1 MKRRLWNNWEVI
13 DKLGQGSY
21 SEVYKAVKKVDG
33 IPLYCAVKYIS
44 LPKVDKEKNGTVI
57 HTDEIIASLK
67 QEINIIQKIN
77 GHRNILNYL
86 NFHQEPSDDKKGAD
100 CYIYMELAE
109 DIEKYFS
116 RVKRDT
122 AEVLQLGIDI
132 CQALEVCEDKNI
144 IHRDIKPSNIF
155 RGEDGVFKLGD
166 FGSAVVLGQQINEF
180 HGTYNYI
187 APEIYKEETPDY
199 TSDIYSLGLVMY
211 KLLNNNKLPFV
222 DNTTSEIKALEQR
235 MNGKTLPKIKGIDT
249 NVSQVLLKACAFKKE
264 ERYQSPTEFL
274 SELKKVHF
282 KITGTMHKTKKI
294 SNFDKTISIQEMKKL
309 ETKEKHS
316 MKYLFNENNREKLKK
331 FSGRFFVTLIITC
344 TVLFLLTQCNK
355 DKECEDGYIKR
366 FNMCVEGY
374 YTCDDEGYTLNGEQ
388 CEKVL
393 ESKDAIPEVGCEK
406 GYQMQGQLCVK
417 SDTKKAEKGFYCQ
430 TGYTLNGTMC
440 QRPDVRQP
448 VVNASC
454 PNGYTLY
461 EDKCVSLDY
470 HEATMKQTCPAG
482 YNLTNGVCIKS
493 ETNNSYLKKKYS
505 CPNGGTLNG
514 VKCEDVQ
521 DAKKEYNWWFPS
533 YSCPSSDYR
542 LLGTKCYKTYD
553 ATATNYCEQGILN
566 GSNCVVT
573 STVAATVTF
582 ECAAGYEVVGN
593 QCTKALAQAPNVT
606 LTCDT
611 GYELKDNVC
620 QKMLTLQAENG
631 YHCEEGY
638 TLNDKKCDLYSQVA
652 PITKYKCSNGY
663 ELRDNKC
670 VKLDTKK
677 PTAHYEKKKEATNEG
692 ENAENAKTAS

>member
-33 IPLYCAVKYIS
+33 ISLYCAVKYIS
-44 LPKVDKEKNGTVI
+44 LPKVQKEKDSTVKS
-57 HTDEIIASLK
+57 TDEIIANLK
-67 QEINIIQKIN
+67 QEINIIQKLN
-77 GHRNILNYL
+77 GHKNILNYL
-86 NFHQEPSDDKKGAD
+86 NFHQEPRDDKKGAD

-109 DIEKYFS
+109 DIEKYFN
-116 RVKRDT
+116 RVKRDA
-122 AEVLQLGIDI
+122 AEILQLGIDI
-132 CQALEVCEDKNI
+132 CQALEVCEDKHI

-166 FGSAVVLGQQINEF
+166 FGTAVILGQEVKEF

-187 APEIYKEETPDY
+187 APEIYNQETPDY
-199 TSDIYSLGLVMY
+199 TSDLYSLGLVMY
-211 KLLNNNKLPFV
+211 KLLNDNKLPFA
-222 DNTTSEIKALEQR
+222 DKTTSDAKAIDQR
-235 MNGKTLPKIKGIDT
+235 LSGKALPKIKGIDADIM
-249 NVSQVLLKACAFKKE
+249 QVILKACAFKKE
-264 ERYQSPTEFL
+264 DRYQTSTEFAAD
-274 SELKKVHF
+274 LKKVHF
-282 KITGTMHKTKKI
+282 KIAGEVHKTKEV

-309 ETKEKHS
+309 ETKERHS
-316 MKYLFNENNREKLKK
+316 FKQLFNDDHRKK
-331 FSGRFFVTLIITC
+331 FKKFLGRFIGTLIIAC
-344 TVLFLLTQCNK
+344 IVLLFLTQCNK
-355 DKECEDGYIKR
+355 DKECKDGYIKR

-374 YTCDDEGYTLNGEQ
+374 YTCDDEGYTLNGDQ

-393 ESKDAIPEVGCEK
+393 ETKDAIPEIGCEK

-417 SDTKKAEKGFYCQ
+417 SDTKKADNGLYCQ

-461 EDKCVSLDY
+461 EEKCVSLDY
-470 HEATMKQTCPAG
+470 HEATMKQTCPDG
-482 YNLTNGVCIKS
+482 YNLTNGVCVKS
-493 ETNNSYLKKKYS
+493 ETNNSYLKKRYS

-514 VKCEDVQ
+514 TKCEDVQ
-521 DAKKEYNWWFPS
+521 DAQRNPYTWWMP
-533 YSCPSSDYR
+533 YSCPSNDYQ
-542 LLGTKCYKTYD
+542 LIGTKCYKTYD

-573 STVAATVTF
+573 STVAATTTF

-606 LTCDT
+606 LSCDT
-611 GYELKDNVC
+611 GYELNDKVC
-620 QKMLTLQAENG
+620 QKVLTLPAENG
-631 YHCEEGY
+631 YHCDEGY
-638 TLNDKKCDLYSQVA
+638 TLDGSNCKLYSQVA
-652 PITKYKCSNGY
+652 PTTKYKCSNGY
-663 ELRDNKC
+663 ELRDDKC

-677 PTAHYEKKKEATNEG
+677 AKAHYGKKEESKNE
-692 ENAENAKTAS
+692 ETAS